1 MIKNK
6 NSIIFMTLIFIVL
19 IFLFIGCEE
28 KESIPDKPAEISG
41 LEFEE
46 RVPLQYANQFAIDRY
61 SGGCSAIYAADGS
74 KYLLVPESAD
84 IPEKSESQWKIIRT
98 PVSDVYMAATAVM
111 SSFDSIGAGRAIKF
125 SGTKAE
131 NWYIEYAKNA
141 MENGE
146 MLYAGKYSEPDYE
159 MLVSKNCP
167 LAVESTM
174 IEHTPEVKE
183 KLEELGITVFIDYSS
198 YEQHPLGRS
207 EWVKVYGEM
216 LGKQSE
222 AENVFNEQANKFETI
237 KNINTEKTVVFFYIN
252 QAGQAVTRKSGDYIT
267 KMITLAGGKNIF
279 KNLGGEGTSAVTMEM
294 EKFYATAKEADI
306 IIYNSTIDGE
316 VKSTN
321 QLIEKNNL
329 LADFK
334 AVKEG
339 NAWCTKNNFF
349 QETMR
354 TGDFISDLHSVFTET
369 TEKNPP
375 VFLYRLESGGN
386 DELS

>member
-1 MIKNK
+1 
-6 NSIIFMTLIFIVL
+6 
-19 IFLFIGCEE
+19 
-28 KESIPDKPAEISG
+28 
-41 LEFEE
+41 
-46 RVPLQYANQFAIDRY
+46 
-61 SGGCSAIYAADGS
+61 
-74 KYLLVPESAD
+74 
-84 IPEKSESQWKIIRT
+84 
-98 PVSDVYMAATAVM
+98 
-111 SSFDSIGAGRAIKF
+111 
-125 SGTKAE
+125 
-131 NWYIEYAKNA
+131 
-141 MENGE
+141 
-146 MLYAGKYSEPDYE
+146 
-159 MLVSKNCP
+159 MLVSKYCP

-321 QLIEKNNL
+321 QLIEKHNL
-329 LADFK
+329 LA
-334 AVKEG
+334 
-339 NAWCTKNNFF
+339 
-349 QETMR
+349 
-354 TGDFISDLHSVFTET
+354 
-369 TEKNPP
+369 
-375 VFLYRLESGGN
+375 
-386 DELS
+386 ELFSECC